1 MKNTE
6 VVYSATESSVQEYK
20 QDNLE
25 SGSPTPFSCL
35 DRKNNQPYVNCP
47 LQEEAEV

>member
-1 MKNTE
+1 MTTKNPIGTEHNSLMKNTE

-25 SGSPTPFSCL
+25 SGS
-35 DRKNNQPYVNCP
+35 V
-47 LQEEAEV
+47 QE